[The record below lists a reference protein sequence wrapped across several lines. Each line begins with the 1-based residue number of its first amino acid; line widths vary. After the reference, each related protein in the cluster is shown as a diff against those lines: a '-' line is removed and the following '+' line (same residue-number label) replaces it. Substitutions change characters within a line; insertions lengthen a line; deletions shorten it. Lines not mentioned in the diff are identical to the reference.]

1 MCVGSCGSWYEDT
14 TELSALSCL
23 LCWSSVPRRV
33 FSCYAVVSMIA
44 WGWMTIVGF
53 LFLFHCS
60 FEGLFTDDCT
70 YVCRIAAAKDF
81 SGSCIIS
88 IYVPST

>member
-1 MCVGSCGSWYEDT
+1 MGLDDNWKAS
-14 TELSALSCL
+14 
-23 LCWSSVPRRV
+23 
-33 FSCYAVVSMIA
+33 
-44 WGWMTIVGF
+44 
-53 LFLFHCS
+53 FLFHCS